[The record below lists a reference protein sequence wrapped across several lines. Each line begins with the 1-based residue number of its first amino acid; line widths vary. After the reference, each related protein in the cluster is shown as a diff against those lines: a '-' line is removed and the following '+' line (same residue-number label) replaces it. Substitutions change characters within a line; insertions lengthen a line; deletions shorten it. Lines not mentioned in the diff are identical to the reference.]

1 MVLSISGLS
10 SPLALNLIDATK
22 DSQLQQLR
30 SEPANK
36 RAADAFRER
45 IGSITTPE
53 ELVKDYE
60 VYSFVMRAFDL
71 EDQIFGK
78 GMIRKLLESDPS
90 DETSLVNRLTDPRFG
105 ELHAALGFTTA
116 AGSQTPNF
124 NNPTWQDDIVNR
136 YYETVLV
143 NSEGDQNPTIGT
155 VLEFR
160 EKATSLN
167 SWYDVLK
174 DEQLTNFFRVA
185 LSLPKEMSG
194 LDVDKQNAIMQKKY
208 DLTKL
213 ADPDER
219 DRLITRF
226 MAVSDVL
233 NPPQGNFNSTALSVL
248 QNIGSVGSAVQIIS
262 LQLNVSP
269 VQYSAS
275 LLYR

>member
-1 MVLSISGLS
+1 
-10 SPLALNLIDATK
+10 
-22 DSQLQQLR
+22 
-30 SEPANK
+30 
-36 RAADAFRER
+36 
-45 IGSITTPE
+45 
-53 ELVKDYE
+53 
-60 VYSFVMRAFDL
+60 
-71 EDQIFGK
+71 
-78 GMIRKLLESDPS
+78 
-90 DETSLVNRLTDPRFG
+90 
-105 ELHAALGFTTA
+105 
-116 AGSQTPNF
+116 
-124 NNPTWQDDIVNR
+124 
-136 YYETVLV
+136 
-143 NSEGDQNPTIGT
+143 
-155 VLEFR
+155 
-160 EKATSLN
+160 
-167 SWYDVLK
+167 
-174 DEQLTNFFRVA
+174 
-185 LSLPKEMSG
+185 MSG